1 MPDNLTVSKGGNTMN
16 GRNPTPR
23 VNKQSRFLLSLALTL
38 PTLALAG
45 EVTLTGEGSV
55 RYEPDSARLQFTA
68 SAEHALPQKAT
79 ERVAALMAQWR
90 EGITDYRDR
99 LNDYSDATVNLY
111 TRTLPSPGRG
121 EEPEKQAVASQ
132 TISFSINDLSL
143 LNPLIREAQAV
154 GLDYQLGPHQFFH
167 SDETGMEQE
176 ALARAIADAQARCR
190 FVANR
195 LDQTCGDVVTININ
209 GGHRPV
215 PMMMSEAKS
224 MSDTVSS
231 VGEREIRA
239 SVSATFELD

>member
-1 MPDNLTVSKGGNTMN
+1 MIGLYIKPRLNLK
-16 GRNPTPR
+16 
-23 VNKQSRFLLSLALTL
+23 SRFLLSLILTL
-38 PTLALAG
+38 PALAMAG

-79 ERVAALMAQWR
+79 EQVAALMEQWR

-111 TRTLPSPGRG
+111 TRTLPAPERD
-121 EEPEKQAVASQ
+121 EEPQKRAVASQ
-132 TISFSINDLSL
+132 TISFSITDLSL
-143 LNPLIREAQAV
+143 LNPLLREAQAV
-154 GLDYQLGPHQFFH
+154 GLDYHLGPHQFFH
-167 SDETGMEQE
+167 SNETGMEQE
-176 ALARAIADAQARCR
+176 ALARAIADAKARCR
-190 FVANR
+190 FVASQ

-215 PMMMSEAKS
+215 PMMAEAKS

-231 VGEREIRA
+231 GGEREIRA

>member
-1 MPDNLTVSKGGNTMN
+1 ML
-16 GRNPTPR
+16 GRCLKPR
-23 VNKQSRFLLSLALTL
+23 FHLKSRFLLVLTLTL
-38 PTLALAG
+38 PALAMAG

-68 SAEHALPQKAT
+68 SAEHALPQNAT
-79 ERVAALMAQWR
+79 ERVAALMQQWR
-90 EGITDYRDR
+90 EGITDYRDQ

-111 TRTLPSPGRG
+111 TRTLPAPKQG
-121 EEPEKQAVASQ
+121 EEPQKQAVASQ
-132 TISFSINDLSL
+132 TISFSITDLSL
-143 LNPLIREAQAV
+143 LNPLLREAQAL
-154 GLDYQLGPHQFFH
+154 GLDYHLGPHQFFH
-167 SDETGMEQE
+167 SDETGMQQE

-190 FVANR
+190 FVASQ

-215 PMMMSEAKS
+215 PMMMSEAKA
-224 MSDTVSS
+224 MSDTVSN

>member
-1 MPDNLTVSKGGNTMN
+1 MN
-16 GRNPTPR
+16 GRNRKHRLHRKP
-23 VNKQSRFLLSLALTL
+23 RFLLALALTV
-38 PTLALAG
+38 PALAMAG

-68 SAEHALPQKAT
+68 SAEHELPQRAT
-79 ERVAALMAQWR
+79 DQVAALMEQWR

-99 LNDYSDATVNLY
+99 LSDYSDATVNLY
-111 TRTLPSPGRG
+111 TRTLPAPDRDG
-121 EEPEKQAVASQ
+121 ETRQQAVASQ
-132 TISFSINDLSL
+132 SVSFSISDLSL
-143 LNPLIREAQAV
+143 LNPLIQQAQAV
-154 GLDYQLGPHQFFH
+154 GLDYHLGANQFFH
-167 SDETGMEQE
+167 SDQTGMEQE
-176 ALARAIADAQARCR
+176 ALAGAIADARARCR
-190 FVANR
+190 FVASQ
-195 LDQTCGDVVTININ
+195 LDQTCGAVITININ

>member
-1 MPDNLTVSKGGNTMN
+1 MIGRYLKSRLNLK
-16 GRNPTPR
+16 
-23 VNKQSRFLLSLALTL
+23 SRFLHSLSLIL
-38 PTLALAG
+38 PTVAMAG
-45 EVTLTGEGSV
+45 EVTLTGEGSI

-79 ERVAALMAQWR
+79 EQVAVLMQQWR

-99 LNDYSDATVNLY
+99 LSDYSDATVNLY
-111 TRTLPSPGRG
+111 TRTLPAPGRD
-121 EEPEKQAVASQ
+121 EEPQKRAVASQ
-132 TISFSINDLSL
+132 TISFSITDLSL
-143 LNPLIREAQAV
+143 LNPLLREAQAV
-154 GLDYQLGPHQFFH
+154 GLDYHLGPHQFFH

-176 ALARAIADAQARCR
+176 ALASAIADAKARCR
-190 FVANR
+190 FVASQ

-209 GGHRPV
+209 GGHRSV
-215 PMMMSEAKS
+215 PMMAEAKS

>member
-16 GRNPTPR
+16 GRNLKPR
-23 VNKQSRFLLSLALTL
+23 SNLKSRFILSLALIL
-38 PTLALAG
+38 PTVAMAG
-45 EVTLTGEGSV
+45 EVTLTGEGRV

-79 ERVAALMAQWR
+79 ERVAELMSQWR
-90 EGITDYRDR
+90 EGITEYRDQ

-111 TRTLPSPGRG
+111 TRMLPAPERG
-121 EEPEKQAVASQ
+121 EDPKKQAVASQ
-132 TISFSINDLSL
+132 TISFSISDLSL
-143 LNPLIREAQAV
+143 LNLLLREAQAV

-176 ALARAIADAQARCR
+176 ALARAIANAQARCR
-190 FVANR
+190 FVASQ

-215 PMMMSEAKS
+215 PMMMAEAKS

-239 SVSATFELD
+239 SVSATFELE

>member
-1 MPDNLTVSKGGNTMN
+1 MN
-16 GRNPTPR
+16 GRNRKLRLNLKP
-23 VNKQSRFLLSLALTL
+23 RFLFSLALTV
-38 PTLALAG
+38 PALALAG

-68 SAEHALPQKAT
+68 SAGHELPQKAT
-79 ERVAALMAQWR
+79 ERVTALMEQWR
-90 EGITDYRDR
+90 EGITEYRDQ

-111 TRTLPSPGRG
+111 TRTLPAPERD
-121 EEPEKQAVASQ
+121 EEPRKQAVASQ
-132 TISFSINDLSL
+132 TISFSISDLNL
-143 LNPLIREAQAV
+143 LNPLLQQAQAV
-154 GLDYQLGPHQFFH
+154 GLDYHLGPHQFFH

-190 FVANR
+190 FVASQ

-215 PMMMSEAKS
+215 PMMMAEAKS
-224 MSDTVSS
+224 MSDTVSR
-231 VGEREIRA
+231 VGKREIRA

>member
-1 MPDNLTVSKGGNTMN
+1 MN
-16 GRNPTPR
+16 GRNRKLRLNLKSGFILP
-23 VNKQSRFLLSLALTL
+23 LALTV
-38 PTLALAG
+38 PALTMAG

-68 SAEHALPQKAT
+68 SAEHELPQKAT

-90 EGITDYRDR
+90 EGITEYQDQ
-99 LNDYSDATVNLY
+99 LNDYSDASVNLY
-111 TRTLPSPGRG
+111 TRTLPTSERKEQPR
-121 EEPEKQAVASQ
+121 KQAVASQ
-132 TISFSINDLSL
+132 TVSFSISDLTL
-143 LNPLIREAQAV
+143 LNPLLQQAQAV
-154 GLDYQLGPHQFFH
+154 GLDYHLGPHQFFH

-190 FVANR
+190 FVASQ
-195 LDQTCGDVVTININ
+195 LDQSCGDVVTININ

-215 PMMMSEAKS
+215 PMMMAEAKS

>member
-1 MPDNLTVSKGGNTMN
+1 MN
-16 GRNPTPR
+16 GCKRT
-23 VNKQSRFLLSLALTL
+23 SRYLLALALTL
-38 PTLALAG
+38 PGLATAG

-68 SAEHALPQKAT
+68 SAEHELPQKAT
-79 ERVAALMAQWR
+79 ERVAALMEQWR
-90 EGITDYRDR
+90 EGITSFRDE
-99 LNDYSDATVNLY
+99 LNEYSDATVNLY
-111 TRTLPSPGRG
+111 SRTLPALERG
-121 EEPEKQAVASQ
+121 KEPRKQAVASQ
-132 TISFSINDLSL
+132 TISFSISDLTL
-143 LNPLIREAQAV
+143 LNPILQQAQTV
-154 GLDYQLGPHQFFH
+154 GLDYRLGPNQFFH

-176 ALARAIADAQARCR
+176 ALARAIADARARCR
-190 FVANR
+190 FVASQ

-215 PMMMSEAKS
+215 PMMMAESKS

>member
-1 MPDNLTVSKGGNTMN
+1 MN
-16 GRNPTPR
+16 GRNGKSCLNR
-23 VNKQSRFLLSLALTL
+23 KSRFLPALALAL
-38 PTLALAG
+38 PALAIAG

-79 ERVAALMAQWR
+79 ERVASLMQEWR
-90 EGITDYRDR
+90 DGISGYRDQ
-99 LNDYSDATVNLY
+99 LLEYTDANVNLY
-111 TRTLPSPGRG
+111 TRTLPAADRG
-121 EEPEKQAVASQ
+121 EEPQKQAVASQ
-132 TISFSINDLSL
+132 TISFSISDLDL
-143 LNPLIREAQAV
+143 LNPLLQKAQAL
-154 GLDYQLGPHQFFH
+154 GLDYNLGPHQFFH

-176 ALARAIADAQARCR
+176 ALARAIADARARCR
-190 FVANR
+190 FVASQ

-215 PMMMSEAKS
+215 PMMMAEARS
-224 MSDTVSS
+224 MSDAVSS